1 MTHDETMDAGRL
13 AQWREAMLGE
23 GSLRLQSL
31 GRNYLGLGKVG
42 RDKGKVVSGLAAM
55 MSDPEVQRAA
65 LGMMDRI
72 DMLIVGS
79 ASVAG
84 EAGKSLLQN
93 ALAGELSYNELEYRL
108 ANLGER
114 LLLFRTK

>member
-55 MSDPEVQRAA
+55 MSDPEVQQLKGRVVIIAA
-65 LGMMDRI
+65 NDRGTQ
-72 DMLIVGS
+72 DRHPSPRCS
-79 ASVAG
+79 ARP
-84 EAGKSLLQN
+84 
-93 ALAGELSYNELEYRL
+93 LE
-108 ANLGER
+108 
-114 LLLFRTK
+114 